1 MSGKQ
6 KPIDLEPV
14 LQWIRDN
21 SIDGIGPA
29 RSMYHSA
36 AAAAGLPSYSSLQLR
51 KWTWPALCKL
61 AGVERRQVGRPP
73 QSEGPAFLRRFPGA
87 IPATVEEEIQQMHDN
102 AEPPQPR
109 SWPLF
114 GIPTRTET
122 FTVRISDD
130 TAIRCTR
137 QYFSI
142 CAKGAS

>member
-6 KPIDLEPV
+6 KSIDLEPV
-14 LQWIRDN
+14 LEWIREN
-21 SIDGIGPA
+21 STDGIGPA

-36 AAAAGLPSYSSLQLR
+36 AAKLGLPSYSSLQLR
-51 KWTWPALCKL
+51 KWTWPALCAK

-73 QSEGPAFLRRFPGA
+73 IHTGSQFLRRYPGA
-87 IPATVEEEIQQMHDN
+87 VPTSVEEEIDPMKEH
-102 AEPPQPR
+102 AEPPRPA

-122 FTVRISDD
+122 FVVAVSDD

-137 QYFSI
+137 SYYSI
-142 CAKGAS
+142 R